1 MSDFPVALYE
11 GVVREVRTRPPL
23 ELELELIQAH
33 MVQKPMLQGEEVK
46 KGRVARAT
54 DKAAIELVGV
64 GGVSGYEITSK
75 AIRVMNSGRCSLLI
89 EWLFNFSFTSQK
101 VSILLSC
108 CFREPPKYPLN

>member
-1 MSDFPVALYE
+1 M
-11 GVVREVRTRPPL
+11 
-23 ELELELIQAH
+23 
-33 MVQKPMLQGEEVK
+33 K

-89 EWLFNFSFTSQK
+89 EWLFNFSFTSQQ
-101 VSILLSC
+101 VTVLLSC
-108 CFREPPKYPLN
+108 CFKEPPKLSVGFLTTTHRTVNHERPCDPLFIETSQSMTQIATRVAIPLFEPIP